1 MSMELT
7 ELKHEALDFLKEPTR
22 ITAVVGTCSLDNI
35 PYTATV
41 YYWVD
46 DEFNFYF
53 LTATGTQKYLN
64 LQANPQAAITI
75 GFGPSYTTM
84 QGGGPVELLEKNS
97 EEEKVAIAHLKKRLQ
112 EHGNKTWPIFKLD
125 DFADESMAVFKINT
139 ITLQLLNLEKENDLE
154 VTSDDI
160 QQIL

>member
-1 MSMELT
+1 MPMELPK
-7 ELKHEALDFLKEPTR
+7 LKTKALEFLSEPTR
-22 ITAVVGTCSLDNI
+22 ITAVIGTSSLDNI

-41 YYWVD
+41 YYHVD

-64 LQANPQAAITI
+64 LHANPQAAITI

-84 QGGGPVELLEKNS
+84 QGGGPVQELAKGS
-97 EEEKVAIAHLKKRLQ
+97 EEEKLAIAHLKERLQ
-112 EHGNKTWPIFKLD
+112 KHGNDTWPIFQLD
-125 DFADESMAVFKINT
+125 DFEGESIAVFKLNT
-139 ITLQLLNLEKENDLE
+139 LTLQLLNLEEGNDLA
-154 VTSDDI
+154 VTKDDI

>member
-1 MSMELT
+1 MELA
-7 ELKHEALDFLKEPTR
+7 ELKTKALEFLNEPTR
-22 ITAVVGTCSLDNI
+22 ITAVIGTCSLDNI

-53 LTATGTQKYLN
+53 LTATGTQKYEN

-84 QGGGPVELLEKNS
+84 QGGGPVQELEKGS
-97 EEEKVAIAHLKKRLQ
+97 EEEKIVIAHLKKRLQ
-112 EHGNKTWPIFKLD
+112 EHGNQTWPIFQLD
-125 DFADESMAVFKINT
+125 DFRGESIAVFKLNT
-139 ITLQLLNLEKENDLE
+139 LTLQLLNLEQGNDLA
-154 VTSDDI
+154 VTDNDI
-160 QQIL
+160 RQIL